1 MTANV
6 DDKSSPQ
13 AADPM
18 LVAVIALGITQ
29 ITAWG
34 TSLYALGVLG
44 LPIVRDTGWSK
55 TLVFGGL
62 TLGLLSSAV
71 ISTWAGRLIDRR
83 GGRAVMTTGSALMGV
98 ALALLAMAKTEVLWL
113 AAWVVVGIA
122 MRLTLYDAAFAAL
135 AQVTPS
141 RARRAISYLTLFG
154 GVASTIFWPIG
165 FTLDAAVGWRATLM
179 IFAALNLL
187 LCAPLHWLGLRRRD
201 DVDLPDASAASPAGA
216 TAPAAEAPL
225 LSGRDRLLA
234 LVLFGWIMSAT
245 AFVYG
250 ALAAHLVTAI
260 AAGGVSVATAVWLAS
275 LKGIAQ
281 TAARFGDIVLG
292 KNLHPITLGRI
303 TLAIL
308 PFSFAML
315 LLDGASFYAA
325 LAFTILFGI
334 ANGLSTIVRGAVP
347 LALFGTRGYGEI
359 LGMLATPYLILN
371 AIAPLIFAMIA
382 EATSV
387 TAANVLL
394 AVFALVAWA
403 SMEVMAAWY
412 RRRRPATA

>member
-6 DDKSSPQ
+6 DDKLQSR

-83 GGRAVMTTGSALMGV
+83 GGRVVMTAGSALMGV
-98 ALALLAMAKTEVLWL
+98 ALALLALVHSEAQWL

-135 AQVTPS
+135 AQVTPA

-165 FTLDAAVGWRATLM
+165 YALDAAVGWRATLM

-187 LCAPLHWLGLRRRD
+187 MCAPLHWFGLRRRD
-201 DVDLPDASAASPAGA
+201 ASDVPDVPAAAPTGA
-216 TAPAAEAPL
+216 TEAAAEAPL
-225 LSGRDRLLA
+225 LTGRDRLLA
-234 LVLFGWIMSAT
+234 LILFGWIMSVS

-250 ALAAHLVTAI
+250 AMAAHLVTAI
-260 AAGGVSVATAVWLAS
+260 AAGGVSAATAVWLAS

-281 TAARFGDIVLG
+281 TTARFGDIVLG
-292 KNLHPITLGRI
+292 KNLHPVNLGRI

-308 PFSFAML
+308 PLAFAML
-315 LLDGASFYAA
+315 LLGGASFYTA
-325 LAFTILFGI
+325 LAFTILFGA

-359 LGMLATPYLILN
+359 LGLLATPYLILN
-371 AIAPLIFAMIA
+371 AVAPLIFAMLA
-382 EATSV
+382 ETVSV

-394 AVFALVAWA
+394 AVFALLAWA
-403 SMEVMAAWY
+403 SIEVMAAWY
-412 RRRRPATA
+412 RQRRPATA

>member
-6 DDKSSPQ
+6 DDKLQSR

-83 GGRAVMTTGSALMGV
+83 GGRVVMTAGSALMGV
-98 ALALLAMAKTEVLWL
+98 ALALLALVHSEAQWL

-135 AQVTPS
+135 AQVTPA

-165 FTLDAAVGWRATLM
+165 YALDAAVGWRATLM

-187 LCAPLHWLGLRRRD
+187 MCAPLHWFGLRRRD
-201 DVDLPDASAASPAGA
+201 ASDVPDVPAAAPTGA
-216 TAPAAEAPL
+216 TEAAAEAPL
-225 LSGRDRLLA
+225 LTGRDRLLA
-234 LVLFGWIMSAT
+234 LILFGWIMSVS

-250 ALAAHLVTAI
+250 AMAAHLVTAI
-260 AAGGVSVATAVWLAS
+260 AAGGVSAATAVWLAS
-275 LKGIAQ
+275 FKGIAQ
-281 TAARFGDIVLG
+281 TTARFGDIVLG
-292 KNLHPITLGRI
+292 KNLHPVNLGRI

-308 PFSFAML
+308 PLAFAML
-315 LLDGASFYAA
+315 LLGGASFYTA
-325 LAFTILFGI
+325 LAFTILFGA

-359 LGMLATPYLILN
+359 LGLLATPYLILN
-371 AIAPLIFAMIA
+371 AVAPLIFAMLA
-382 EATSV
+382 ETVSV

-394 AVFALVAWA
+394 AVFALLAWA
-403 SMEVMAAWY
+403 SIEVMAAWY
-412 RRRRPATA
+412 RQRRPATA

>member
-6 DDKSSPQ
+6 DDKLQSR

-83 GGRAVMTTGSALMGV
+83 GGRVVMTAGSALMGV
-98 ALALLAMAKTEVLWL
+98 ALALLALVHSEAQWL

-135 AQVTPS
+135 AQVTPA

-165 FTLDAAVGWRATLM
+165 YALDAAVGWRATLM

-187 LCAPLHWLGLRRRD
+187 MCAPLHWFGLRRRD
-201 DVDLPDASAASPAGA
+201 ASDVPDVPAAAPTGA
-216 TAPAAEAPL
+216 TAAAAEAPL
-225 LSGRDRLLA
+225 LTGRDRLLA
-234 LVLFGWIMSAT
+234 LILFGWIMSVS

-250 ALAAHLVTAI
+250 AMAAHLVTAI
-260 AAGGVSVATAVWLAS
+260 AAGGVSAATAVWLAS

-281 TAARFGDIVLG
+281 TTARFGDIVLG
-292 KNLHPITLGRI
+292 KNLHPVNLGRI

-308 PFSFAML
+308 PLAFAML
-315 LLDGASFYAA
+315 LLGGASFYTA
-325 LAFTILFGI
+325 LAFTILFGA

-359 LGMLATPYLILN
+359 LGLLATPYLILN
-371 AIAPLIFAMIA
+371 AVAPLIFAMLA
-382 EATSV
+382 ETVSV

-394 AVFALVAWA
+394 AVFALLAWA
-403 SMEVMAAWY
+403 SIEVMAAWY

>member
-6 DDKSSPQ
+6 DDKLQSR

-83 GGRAVMTTGSALMGV
+83 GGRVVMTAGSALMGV
-98 ALALLAMAKTEVLWL
+98 ALALLAMVHGEAQWL

-135 AQVTPS
+135 AQVTPA

-165 FTLDAAVGWRATLM
+165 YALDAAVGWRATLM

-187 LCAPLHWLGLRRRD
+187 LCAPLHWFGLRRRD
-201 DVDLPDASAASPAGA
+201 ALDVPEAPTAAPTGA
-216 TAPAAEAPL
+216 TAAAAEAPL
-225 LSGRDRLLA
+225 LTGRDRLLA
-234 LVLFGWIMSAT
+234 LILFGWIMSVS

-250 ALAAHLVTAI
+250 AMAAHLVTAI
-260 AAGGVSVATAVWLAS
+260 AAGGVSAATAVWLAS

-281 TAARFGDIVLG
+281 TTARFGDIVLG
-292 KNLHPITLGRI
+292 KNLHPVNLGRI

-308 PFSFAML
+308 PLAFAML
-315 LLDGASFYAA
+315 LLGGASFYTA
-325 LAFTILFGI
+325 LAFTILFGA

-359 LGMLATPYLILN
+359 LGLLATPYLILN
-371 AIAPLIFAMIA
+371 AVAPLIFAMLA
-382 EATSV
+382 ETISV

-394 AVFALVAWA
+394 AVFALLAWA